1 MRFSA
6 CFFAML
12 LSAVG
17 AMAAP
22 TTVPFVGCPANGQ
35 TGAIAAPKGKPV
47 AVELEPALAGRLAFY
62 QAEGLGVL
70 APRGWHCALLY
81 GSSGSFL
88 LATPDPIRLD
98 DYFDVSK
105 TVAGPA
111 VQVGY
116 NYGGTSGRSAVAA
129 LVARYFPQREDFVRS
144 VVELEKTFGSKRP
157 YPTGPF
163 PGDKPV
169 TRKKTVVEFVTPANA
184 KGLGTV
190 GRLKPDD
197 EPIYAAAM
205 LLGEADEPDTVTAAV
220 RLPKEDAELAWA
232 IVRDLERRHCKTK
245 TAP

>member
-1 MRFSA
+1 
-6 CFFAML
+6 ML
-12 LSAVG
+12 LTA
-17 AMAAP
+17 AAAAAAP
-22 TTVPFVGCPANGQ
+22 TVPFVGCPADGQ

-47 AVELEPALAGRLAFY
+47 PVELDSSLAAKLAFY

-81 GSSGSFL
+81 GSSGSLL

-98 DYFDVSK
+98 DYFDTSK

-111 VQVGY
+111 VQVSY
-116 NYGGTSGRSAVAA
+116 NYGGTSGRSSVAA
-129 LVARYFPQREDFVRS
+129 IVARFFPQREDFVRS

-163 PGDKPV
+163 SGDKLV
-169 TRKKTVVEFVTPANA
+169 TRKKTVVEFITLANA

-220 RLPKEDAELAWA
+220 RLPKEDAELACT

-245 TAP
+245 NAQ